1 MRFALLLVAVATP
14 ALASSGKVTASNGVE
29 VQWNSDDFTG
39 NKVFYSPKVKG
50 WNTIRVVAPAGGQPH
65 LLGQV
70 VARVRTVDAVY
81 RGGAPV
87 DARVINAEFAG
98 CRAYCSYMLTYRINV
113 SNEEL
118 AAHTEAG
125 VLPIR
130 IETGETRDVVSI
142 PLQYF
147 AAVREAANGTR
158 P

>member
-1 MRFALLLVAVATP
+1 
-14 ALASSGKVTASNGVE
+14 
-29 VQWNSDDFTG
+29 
-39 NKVFYSPKVKG
+39 
-50 WNTIRVVAPAGGQPH
+50 
-65 LLGQV
+65 
-70 VARVRTVDAVY
+70 
-81 RGGAPV
+81 
-87 DARVINAEFAG
+87 
-98 CRAYCSYMLTYRINV
+98 MLTYRINV
-113 SNEEL
+113 SDEEL